1 MVSVCLPSDALLQH
15 LRSYLGFSYL
25 GHGVSLHGCSSKAQP
40 LLLTLEE
47 GYLLTISAG
56 GCDHQRAKRGREE
69 PPHVRGHGR
78 KPGGPHAR
86 RVVAN
91 RSYHT
96 SAVRGSCREYQTATA
111 QERPRGATPRPH
123 AGGQG
128 RWPEGSTPRPRSR
141 GCAGAGGPRYCVCYP
156 VKHLSALK
164 TLFHYDTFRS
174 TWAKLQKSTLF
185 SDLNAKKQ
193 HSVQFEQ

>member
-1 MVSVCLPSDALLQH
+1 MRAAATGTLSAAKGSYPRP
-15 LRSYLGFSYL
+15 RSGAEA
-25 GHGVSLHGCSSKAQP
+25 GRTPCPKGSSQED
-40 LLLTLEE
+40 L
-47 GYLLTISAG
+47 
-56 GCDHQRAKRGREE
+56 
-69 PPHVRGHGR
+69 PHVRGHGQQ
-78 KPGGPHAR
+78 R
-86 RVVAN
+86 RVPGCNSAGMAEKSYPIPRSVAAAE
-91 RSYHT
+91 RSHPA
-96 SAVRGSCREYQTATA
+96 SEVRGDHREDL
-111 QERPRGATPRPH
+111 PPRPH